1 MPRRLSYAFGALL
14 FIALLALIVWQGS
27 FPGSFTLAPDDPDQ
41 TFVFYGLSILIFL
54 LFVWLGFYF
63 TRLLWKL
70 WVERASDRPGSRIR
84 TKLVAGALLLSVM
97 PVFFMVLW
105 SVYVLNNSMS
115 KWFSRPTEHELV
127 DFDRISV
134 ALDRQTRDKARAEA
148 ELLAALPETR
158 WVLSGEGVE
167 PTWLDRFC
175 RDHGIVAARILPAK
189 GEKSLASFGRFP
201 AAGKTGGPVMEVVAE
216 SPVQSAVNQLQGRVR
231 LVVAVPVDMAK
242 QQRAIGN
249 YHREFGR
256 LSSQQ
261 KAIRRNYLYLL
272 SLISLFILVVATWL
286 AHYLARQISGPIS
299 AVLGAVDEVSK
310 GNLGYRVKVS
320 AMDEMAQLV
329 NGFNRM
335 TGDLDANRKEIEAR
349 RRFTEAILESIP
361 TGVISVDASG
371 GIQLVNKALAA
382 IFPDSRPRS
391 AVRLEDL
398 FVREDVAEVRYLMNR
413 ARRTGIATQQL
424 EVKTPHKT
432 LHLAV
437 TVSAIEGGRGSGFV
451 IVIEDTSDLLRAQ
464 KIAAWSEVARRVAHE
479 IRNPL
484 TPIALCAERII
495 RQMDR
500 HRSAG
505 YPGLPASMEKVFR
518 ECAETILDETASVK
532 RLVDEF
538 SQFSRLP
545 AARPE
550 ECDLNDIVAAGL
562 AVFAD
567 RLEGIEVRVDL
578 APGLPRVCVDP
589 EQFKRVVVNLIDNA
603 AEAMQESGTRM
614 LTVQTRIVGTDAGL
628 GDTVEIIFGDTGCG
642 ITPEQKEKLF
652 LPYFSTKGRGTGLGL
667 AIVSHILTEHNAT
680 IRVEDNIPA
689 GAWFTVEIPVLPPV
703 SAPSSESEKL
713 PAVTAAL
720 G

>member
-1 MPRRLSYAFGALL
+1 MPRRLSYGLGALL
-14 FIALLALIVWQGS
+14 FLVLLALIVWQGS
-27 FPGSFTLAPDDPDQ
+27 FPGSFTSFAPGDPDQ
-41 TFVFYGLSILIFL
+41 IFVFYGLSILIFL

-70 WVERASDRPGSRIR
+70 WVERASDRPGSRIK

-115 KWFSRPTEHELV
+115 KWFSRPNEHELV
-127 DFDRISV
+127 DFDRIAKV
-134 ALDRQTRDKARAEA
+134 LDRQTHDKANAEA
-148 ELLAALPETR
+148 ELLAATPQTR
-158 WVLSGEGVE
+158 WLLSGEGAG
-167 PTWLDRFC
+167 PAWLSQFC
-175 RDHGIVAARILPAK
+175 DGHGVLAASVLSLKSDKPLAVFGIFPQPDNSAILAEATVAGAD
-189 GEKSLASFGRFP
+189 GRP
-201 AAGKTGGPVMEVVAE
+201 M
-216 SPVQSAVNQLQGRVR
+216 GRVR
-231 LVVAVPVDMAK
+231 IAVAVPVDVAK
-242 QQRAIGN
+242 QQRAIEG
-249 YHREFGR
+249 YHRAFGQ

-272 SLISLFILVVATWL
+272 SLISLFVLFVATWL

-310 GNLGYRVKVS
+310 GNLSYRVKVT
-320 AMDEMAQLV
+320 AVDEMAQLV
-329 NGFNRM
+329 SGFNRM

-361 TGVISVDASG
+361 TGVISVDSTG

-382 IFPDSRPRS
+382 IFPDSHPRS
-391 AVRLEDL
+391 ALRLEDL
-398 FVREDVAEVRYLMNR
+398 FGREDTAEIRYLMNR

-424 EVKTPHKT
+424 EVKTPRRT

-437 TVSAIEGGRGSGFV
+437 TVSAIEGRRGSGYV

-484 TPIALCAERII
+484 TPIALSAERII
-495 RQMDR
+495 RQLDR
-500 HRSAG
+500 HRGALPS
-505 YPGLPASMEKVFR
+505 GLPSNLENVFR

-545 AARPE
+545 AARPVN
-550 ECDLNDIVAAGL
+550 CDLNDVVAAGL

-567 RLEGIEVRVDL
+567 RLEGIDLNVDL
-578 APGLPRVCVDP
+578 APNLPKVLVDP

-603 AEAMQESGTRM
+603 AEAMQESATRV
-614 LTVQTRIVGTDAGL
+614 LTIQTRSGP
-628 GDTVEIIFGDTGCG
+628 GDTVEIVFADTGCG
-642 ITPEQKEKLF
+642 ITPDQKEKLF

-680 IRVEDNIPA
+680 IRVEDNNPA
-689 GAWFTVEIPVLPPV
+689 GAWFTVEIPAVLPPGT
-703 SAPSSESEKL
+703 PSSDSEKL
-713 PAVTAAL
+713 PAVSTALA
-720 G
+720 